1 MQIIYKTQLHP
12 NAGVEHITIPKTA
25 VFLCLKVQ
33 NNIPTLWYS
42 IDLEDMEIISISI
55 HKFHTGSKIN
65 NNLYEL
71 DYLDTC
77 ILDNGDYVLHVF
89 KELN

>member
-1 MQIIYKTQLHP
+1 MQIIYKTQFYP
-12 NAGVEHITIPKTA
+12 NAGVQHITIPKTA

-42 IDLEDMEIISISI
+42 LDFDDKEFISIAI
-55 HKFHTGSKIN
+55 HIFLTGSKISS
-65 NNLYEL
+65 NLYEL
-71 DYLDTC
+71 DYIDTC
-77 ILDNGDYVLHVF
+77 ILDDGDYVIHVF

>member
-1 MQIIYKTQLHP
+1 MQIIYKTQLNP
-12 NAGVEHITIPKTA
+12 WEGIEHITIPKTA
-25 VFLCLKVQ
+25 VFLCIKVQ
-33 NNIPTLWYS
+33 YNIPTLWYS
-42 IDLEDMEIISISI
+42 LDVEDTEFISIAI

-89 KELN
+89 KE